1 MALNINTNIG
11 ALGAAAAAS
20 QSARSMESAM
30 ERLAS
35 GLRINSAAD
44 DAAGVAISSRMEAQ
58 VRGLNQAIRNAG
70 DGQSLVNTAEGA
82 MTEITNML
90 QRIREL
96 SGAAANG
103 IMNAQDRS
111 SLEAEV
117 DQLVAE
123 INRVATDTTF
133 NNQRLLDGS
142 YDGKFQIGMEAGQ
155 TVGVSI
161 ASMNASV
168 LGREGNVPG
177 ATTQITSGS
186 AEGTEA
192 TVTKATLALHGSDRF
207 SFAVEGVSVSNATA
221 IDPTNSTQ
229 LQQFATDINNALKA
243 ANNTEVVA
251 KVSASGVLEFSNV
264 KGDAISITNF
274 ASAGNGTASF
284 TPLEGTG
291 TARLLDDTAAVTSA
305 SAQGTVAASKGVTL
319 RLEPAGAYSFKVNG
333 QAITKSATESVA
345 DVASKIQTALGGTY
359 VAIDATTTLDTTGTA
374 AEKAAA
380 ALVTAAGN
388 TFTSGTTTAA
398 ALSSA
403 GANAAGLSVAA
414 TDILLY
420 NTDTGTATPINI
432 TDFQPTD
439 GTADGVQGTVRVVSP
454 TAETVLVDGTNFF
467 QAPADDTTKISEI
480 SMRFSSSQSDYNLE
494 IDGQVF
500 RIQAEKL
507 ADGTAGAAIIAA
519 MNAATSDINGGQASA
534 GGVGSLG
541 NSNDD
546 IAGTNATAAT
556 WTSGILDYAADER
569 TDPFSM
575 SIDNGVTFKTVT
587 LGADATDQA
596 STISALQTAIDT
608 AFGSNVVKVEADGAT
623 KLKMTVVEKGAAY
636 GISLKDLDAAVLTT
650 TFGLT
655 AAATVSNTANPNAAV
670 LGAATGGINDLGR
683 YNYEVVQ
690 NGLNITI
697 KKNVSIATDAAAT
710 DNLRVAVE
718 NVSATI
724 TPATAFST
732 TIAASDTLETGDKV
746 KFSADT
752 AGLTSVG
759 GVTNLDTVKATEY
772 FVRRTG
778 ASTYSLHATA
788 SDANS
793 NDNALNVIGTATAGS
808 LVMVNGINATPGT
821 NASEASFFVNNSST
835 AEEDT
840 GTKVDLNAIG
850 SGLYTSGTAIKTQMT
865 LDFGGDDT
873 FGFTLA
879 NKAGV
884 AGSTNFSAAV
894 LGGSVATMIAHINA
908 STANT
913 GVVASAVTGSSSS
926 VLLTKDDGT
935 AITLT
940 NFAATNKTSVVASPA
955 TGQGS
960 SVELDQTTPTV
971 AADIA
976 AAGLADETKA
986 TLKFSGQDEVSMKVS
1001 DGTSVG
1007 LVRFTNTHTNNGADL
1022 KAELDKAL
1030 IGMDVTATVVKDGSG
1045 NISVNFVN
1053 ANGGKIEISD
1063 FATKG
1068 TAFGTFT
1075 PNVLQGNAVIMND
1088 DSAVTLSG
1096 KAIADISFSTQDGAT
1111 EAFGIVDRAL
1121 QTINDMRSELGA
1133 VSNRLDHTISNLTN
1147 VVINTESAKS
1157 RIMDADFAAESTQ
1170 LAKSQILQQASMA
1183 MLAQANASK
1192 QGVLSLLQG

>member
-44 DAAGVAISSRMEAQ
+44 DAAGVAIASRMEAQ

-82 MTEITNML
+82 MVEITNML
-90 QRIREL
+90 QRMREL

-142 YDGKFQIGMEAGQ
+142 FDGKFQIGMEAGQ

-186 AEGTEA
+186 AEGTAA

-284 TPLEGTG
+284 TPLAGTG
-291 TARLLDDTAAVTSA
+291 SARLLDDTAAVTSA

-319 RLEPAGAYSFKVNG
+319 RLEAGGAYSFKVNG

-380 ALVTAAGN
+380 ALATAVPA
-388 TFTSGTTTAA
+388 TYTDGTTTAGA
-398 ALSSA
+398 ASGTGLA
-403 GANAAGLSVAA
+403 VAN

-439 GTADGVQGTVRVVSP
+439 GSADGVQGTVRVVSP

-519 MNAATSDINGGQASA
+519 MNALMTDINGGQASA

-546 IAGTNATAAT
+546 IAGTNATVAT
-556 WTSGILDYAADER
+556 WTAGTLAGADEDGN
-569 TDPFSM
+569 TLTMDV
-575 SIDNGVTFKTVT
+575 SIDAGVTTQSITIVADDFSTTGGV
-587 LGADATDQA
+587 GAALLATNTQNALDA
-596 STISALQTAIDT
+596 
-608 AFGSNVVKVEADGAT
+608 AFGANVVTAEIAGGT
-623 KLKMTVVEKGAAY
+623 LKLSTVEKGAAY
-636 GISLKDLDAAVLTT
+636 AIQLSNISGDLQTALGLSGAVSKTGTLADAVIVD
-650 TFGLT
+650 GD
-655 AAATVSNTANPNAAV
+655 
-670 LGAATGGINDLGR
+670 GGVNDIGR

-718 NVSATI
+718 NVSAAITNGAYTTTI
-724 TPATAFST
+724 T
-732 TIAASDTLETGDKV
+732 AADTLETGDKV

-752 AGLTSVG
+752 AFSTFNDVG

-793 NDNALNVIGTATAGS
+793 NANALDVDGTTTAGS
-808 LVMVNGINATPGT
+808 LVLVNGINATPGT
-821 NASEASFFVNNSST
+821 NASEASFFVNNSTT

-884 AGSTNFSAAV
+884 AASTNFSAAV

-935 AITLT
+935 AISLT

-1030 IGMDVTATVVKDGSG
+1030 LGMDVTATVVKDGSG

-1053 ANGGKIEISD
+1053 AAGGKIEISD